1 MRFLLIHVSKNWHGR
16 VYAEYPLGAG
26 LIATIARSLGHWAQV
41 HDMAVDESPI
51 DEIIKKYRPDVVGL
65 SFLST
70 SSRSAYRTIGSLR
83 AVFHGPVIAGGIH
96 SSLFPEE
103 VLAAGAD
110 VVVIG
115 EGENKVAPLL
125 NALSL
130 TCDAR
135 QNALSLI
142 PGLAFRDD
150 EGTLK
155 RTEADPISVILDD
168 LPIVDRTVF
177 DLSRYTHHSLI
188 TSRGCPYRCKFCCS
202 WGPGGRKGRM
212 ASPSR
217 VLKELQELALLH
229 DAETVYWADDMFFFN
244 KRDRLA
250 FCKELSESGLDVHWI
265 AQLRADNIDLELAEA
280 MRAAGCVKVCL
291 GTEAGSDVLLRSIDK
306 DITVEKIRNGVKTA
320 VAAGLKVK
328 TWWIVGLPGS
338 SNLNDHLSA
347 IDLIE
352 DTRPHE
358 VAVHNFIPL
367 PGTQYWTDAERFGI
381 HLPGPEVLEDLYYY
395 GLSDALRF
403 DYISKEQIQSVLAEY
418 DGRLT
423 AMGYLP
429 TDRAPED
436 AKYVYT
442 TPLQK
447 TTFRV

>member
-1 MRFLLIHVSKNWHGR
+1 MEKVTPAVQKFFENFKSTHYVQRVIKSVALISHI
-16 VYAEYPLGAG
+16 E
-26 LIATIARSLGHWAQV
+26 
-41 HDMAVDESPI
+41 
-51 DEIIKKYRPDVVGL
+51 EI
-65 SFLST
+65 
-70 SSRSAYRTIGSLR
+70 
-83 AVFHGPVIAGGIH
+83 GGIRFYLYPPSH
-96 SSLFPEE
+96 
-103 VLAAGAD
+103 
-110 VVVIG
+110 
-115 EGENKVAPLL
+115 GENHAI
-125 NALSL
+125 LSL
-130 TCDAR
+130 YK
-135 QNALSLI
+135 NEKS
-142 PGLAFRDD
+142 RD
-150 EGTLK
+150 
-155 RTEADPISVILDD
+155 
-168 LPIVDRTVF
+168 
-177 DLSRYTHHSLI
+177 
-188 TSRGCPYRCKFCCS
+188 
-202 WGPGGRKGRM
+202 W
-212 ASPSR
+212 
-217 VLKELQELALLH
+217 ELALLH

-381 HLPGPEVLEDLYYY
+381 HLPGPEVLEDIYYY

-418 DGRLT
+418 DVRLT

-429 TDRAPED
+429 TDRAPVD